1 MPSDNATH
9 RESMLQQ
16 EPPVRKKIVNKK
28 FKNVEK
34 RQMKHSKH
42 KKGSKFKGGLI
53 RKLGDNRKIKKRWI
67 LKKLIKLTI
76 S

>member
-9 RESMLQQ
+9 RESTLQQ

-34 RQMKHSKH
+34 RQMKHTAS
-42 KKGSKFKGGLI
+42 
-53 RKLGDNRKIKKRWI
+53 IKKEVSSRGN
-67 LKKLIKLTI
+67 
-76 S
+76 